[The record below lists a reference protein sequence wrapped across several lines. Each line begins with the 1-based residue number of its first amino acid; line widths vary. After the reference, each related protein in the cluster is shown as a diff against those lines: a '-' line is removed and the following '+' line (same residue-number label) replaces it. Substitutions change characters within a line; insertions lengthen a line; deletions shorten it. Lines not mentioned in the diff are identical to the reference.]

1 MYLLDE
7 TKNTFFSPQ
16 IFQFLY
22 EIFYSVEGSNIL
34 QQDIMLTSIIK
45 CKLNEIKVQKKKLKL
60 TVYIVS

>member
-1 MYLLDE
+1 MK
-7 TKNTFFSPQ
+7 TKNTFFFPQ

-22 EIFYSVEGSNIL
+22 EIFYSVKGSNIL